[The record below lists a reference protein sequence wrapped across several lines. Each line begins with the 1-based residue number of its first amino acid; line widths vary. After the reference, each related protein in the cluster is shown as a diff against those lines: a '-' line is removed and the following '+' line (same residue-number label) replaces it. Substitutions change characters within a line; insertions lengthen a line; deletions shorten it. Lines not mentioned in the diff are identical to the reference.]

1 MRRIPFWNFL
11 FWSAFGIHAAT
22 FALRLEVFW
31 PTPALF
37 DFSSFYMGGWAA
49 RLGLS
54 PYRWPEATLLTLA
67 ERTQTPTPIPLL
79 NSFPLWAWLMQPFS
93 WLSFPAAAWLWLALQ
108 MLMLVWCARALAG
121 LAGVETRRGQALVFV
136 LLMTFGPTALTLA
149 LGQSAIIALTAA
161 LLLADP
167 LCAVRP
173 LRQGAALAAWLAAL
187 ATKLFPLFWPF
198 AFLLQRRFALA
209 MATMVALLLFAAAH
223 MLLTPTLMA
232 DYFLAFLPGRAGEFA
247 ALAGRDDQ
255 SLPATLQRLFAGEA
269 PWVASA
275 LTAAALVGI
284 GLFVVRLILRGARMQ
299 EHTAPFWAWV
309 LFCLLPF
316 PHTERY
322 NHVLFAPAMAW
333 LWGRSERSRRFAVLG
348 YALAA
353 VARLTRLWEQLPPPL
368 FAILSTAGVVAVLVL
383 IVGIAE
389 AMKST
394 NSLRVPTAVVRPQ
407 PDPFPSES
415 VVASPDDP
423 RPPTA

>member
-1 MRRIPFWNFL
+1 MRRIPFWNLL

-31 PTPALF
+31 PVPALV

-54 PYRWPEATLLTLA
+54 PYRWSEETLLMLA
-67 ERTQTPTPIPLL
+67 ERMQTPTPIPLL

-93 WLSFPAAAWLWLALQ
+93 WLSFPMAAWLWLALQ
-108 MLMLVWCARALAG
+108 MLMLVWCAAALAR
-121 LAGVETRRGQALVFV
+121 LAGVKTCKGKAAVFV
-136 LLMTFGPTALTLA
+136 LLTTFGPTALTLA
-149 LGQSAIIALTAA
+149 LGQSAIVALMAA
-161 LLLADP
+161 LLLADRRCT
-167 LCAVRP
+167 LRP
-173 LRQGAALAAWLAAL
+173 LHLGAALTIWLAAL

-198 AFLLQRRFALA
+198 AFLLQRRFSLLI
-209 MATMVALLLFAAAH
+209 ATMVALLWFAVAH
-223 MLLTPTLMA
+223 VLLTPTLTV
-232 DYFLAFLPGRAGEFA
+232 DYFFVFLPGRAGEFA

-284 GLFVVRLILRGARMQ
+284 GLFVVRLILRSARVQ
-299 EHTAPFWAWV
+299 EYIAPFWAWV

-322 NHVLFAPAMAW
+322 NHVLLAPAMAW
-333 LWGRSERSRRFAVLG
+333 LWGQSERSRRFAILG

-353 VARLTRLWEQLPPPL
+353 LARLTRLWELTPPPI
-368 FAILSTAGVVAVLVL
+368 FAVMSTAGVVAVLVL

-394 NSLRVPTAVVRPQ
+394 NSLRASTAAVRLQ

-415 VVASPDDP
+415 VIASSDDP
-423 RPPTA
+423 RSPTA